1 MRLSGILALYIAR
14 HYLKW
19 LAVVFFGLAALI
31 FLVDAVELLR
41 RAGSR
46 DGVSF
51 GLVLRMAALK
61 LPYMLELILPFA
73 VLFGGMLAFW
83 RLTRTWELV
92 VVRTVGVS
100 AWRFLLPA
108 LVIAFMI
115 GAAKAALYSPLASVA
130 QARFES
136 LQAEHFNTQRH
147 VFSISRDGFRLRD
160 VHGGSQS
167 MLFADGLDPKDRTLH
182 GVVLYRFHGQEEF
195 RDRLDAATAELRPGY
210 WLLQG
215 VRRTGPDAVT
225 HPSETVKV
233 ATDLDWRRIED
244 SFSPP
249 ETMSF
254 WQLPGYIGVLE
265 KAGFP
270 ALRHR
275 VHFHAMTAAPVL
287 FAAMALIA
295 GVFALRP
302 ARRGG
307 VAWMLAAGVAAGF
320 VLFLLSDTVTALGA
334 AGRVPVVL
342 AAWMPAGLAALAGLT
357 MLLHLEDG

>member
-19 LAVVFFGLAALI
+19 LAVVFVGLAILI
-31 FLVDAVELLR
+31 FLIDAVELLR
-41 RAGSR
+41 RSGSR
-46 DGVSF
+46 ESVSF

-73 VLFGGMLAFW
+73 VLFGGMLTFW
-83 RLTRTWELV
+83 RLTRNWELV

-100 AWRFLLPA
+100 AWQFLVPA
-108 LVIAFMI
+108 LVIAFLV
-115 GAAKAALYSPLASVA
+115 GVAKAALYSPLASAA
-130 QARFES
+130 QERFES
-136 LQAEHFNTQRH
+136 LQAEHFNTRRH

-160 VHGGSQS
+160 VHDGNQS
-167 MLFADGLDPKDRTLH
+167 MLFADSLDPTDRRLH
-182 GVVLYRFHGQEEF
+182 GVVLYRFRGQREF
-195 RDRLDAATAELRPGY
+195 RDRLDAATAELRPGH
-210 WLLQG
+210 WLLRG
-215 VRRTGPDAVT
+215 VRRTGPDAAPR
-225 HPSETVKV
+225 PSETLTV
-233 ATDLDWRRIED
+233 ATDLDWQRIED

-254 WQLPGYIGVLE
+254 WRLPEYIRELE

-275 VHFHAMTAAPVL
+275 VHFHAMMAAPVL
-287 FAAMALIA
+287 FSAIALIA

-307 VAWMLAAGVAAGF
+307 VVWMLAAGVASGF
-320 VLFLLSDTVTALGA
+320 VLFLLSDTAAALGA

-342 AAWMPAGLAALAGLT
+342 AAWAPAVLAALVGCF
-357 MLLHLEDG
+357 MLLHFEDG